1 MLMLVGLSLMVL
13 SCKKDNPDPL
23 LNDVLGSMTMKIDG
37 QPWSAKMA
45 YVVTAIDPEEEDVF
59 AIAISGFA
67 HEGEEDGEGLTIW
80 MVLPTNKFE
89 NPKGTYDMAAVD
101 SDWEGQGVVW
111 AMYSKSLGTDM
122 QQLYG
127 TAEVDKPLGKL
138 TITDFKIGQQTFLG
152 EVIGG
157 RAYTQLKGTFE
168 LNLTELKTDGSGL
181 GETMAITEGKFAV
194 KNQLSF

>member
-1 MLMLVGLSLMVL
+1 
-13 SCKKDNPDPL
+13 
-23 LNDVLGSMTMKIDG
+23 
-37 QPWSAKMA
+37 
-45 YVVTAIDPEEEDVF
+45 
-59 AIAISGFA
+59 
-67 HEGEEDGEGLTIW
+67 
-80 MVLPTNKFE
+80 
-89 NPKGTYDMAAVD
+89 MAAVD

-168 LNLTELKTDGSGL
+168 LNLT
-181 GETMAITEGKFAV
+181 V
-194 KNQLSF
+194 